1 MKNLIIFILLIQ
13 FLESN
18 AQQKIEINYV
28 ENQDN
33 SVSFNYKKNVSGSY
47 LVVLDFSN
55 LSNTRE
61 QRRINKI
68 VQNKSGSILKL
79 KPINKE
85 NRIGFNYKYIYY
97 KGNINSKINK
107 EYPYILPFK
116 KGEKVVPREL
126 YSLENKYLNEK
137 TPKGWKSYSF
147 TFNEPK
153 KVMAIRKGKV
163 IEIKDI
169 YTPDNNLEISYYS
182 QQNLISIEHKDGSIA
197 TYKGFDK
204 NKILVNEGE
213 TVYPQ
218 TVLGE
223 ITKFDKRNIYRL
235 YLSLYSYTTKK
246 NISLSTIK
254 SSDDYEITY
263 LTPKFFTKN
272 SLNKLIDLKQYIVD
286 YDEKT
291 LFKEMR
297 KKEIKKFKLK

>member
-13 FLESN
+13 FFESHS
-18 AQQKIEINYV
+18 QQKIEISYI

-47 LVVLDFSN
+47 LLVLDFSN
-55 LSNTRE
+55 LSNTQE

-85 NRIGFNYKYIYY
+85 NGIGFNYKYIYY
-97 KGNINSKINK
+97 EGNINSKINK
-107 EYPYILPFK
+107 DYPYILPFK

-126 YSLENKYLNEK
+126 YSIENKYLNEK

-147 TFNEPK
+147 TFNQPK

-163 IEIKDI
+163 IEVKDI
-169 YTPDNNLEISYYS
+169 YTPNNNLEISYYS
-182 QQNLISIEHKDGSIA
+182 QQNSISIEHKDGSVA

-204 NKILVNEGE
+204 NKIMVNEGE

-218 TVLGE
+218 TILGE

-246 NISLSTIK
+246 NIRLSTIK
-254 SSDDYEITY
+254 SSDDYEISY

-291 LFKEMR
+291 LFNEMK

>member
-107 EYPYILPFK
+107 EYSYILPFK

-153 KVMAIRKGKV
+153 KVMAIRKGRV
-163 IEIKDI
+163 IEVKDI

-182 QQNLISIEHKDGSIA
+182 QQNLISIEHKDGSVA
-197 TYKGFDK
+197 TYKGFEK
-204 NKILVNEGE
+204 SKILVNEGE

-218 TVLGE
+218 TILGE

-297 KKEIKKFKLK
+297 KKEIKKFKSK

>member
-97 KGNINSKINK
+97 RGNINSKINK

-116 KGEKVVPREL
+116 KEEKVVPREL

-153 KVMAIRKGKV
+153 KIMAIRKGKV
-163 IEIKDI
+163 IEVKDI
-169 YTPDNNLEISYYS
+169 YNPDNNLEISYYS
-182 QQNLISIEHKDGSIA
+182 QQNLISIEHKDGSVA
-197 TYKGFDK
+197 TYKGFEK
-204 NKILVNEGE
+204 SKILVNEGE

-218 TVLGE
+218 TILGE